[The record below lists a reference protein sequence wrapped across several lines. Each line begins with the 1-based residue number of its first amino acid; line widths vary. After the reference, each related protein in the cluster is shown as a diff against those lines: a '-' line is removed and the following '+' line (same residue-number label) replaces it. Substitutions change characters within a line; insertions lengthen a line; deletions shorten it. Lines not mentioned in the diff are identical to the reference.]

1 MDRREGRG
9 LAAVRPDADV
19 ALDPMGRAE
28 PVARA
33 ANGNEHFVRLTRDLG
48 RYGAGMAASKVLMV
62 LTLPVATR
70 LFPPREFGLVE
81 LLTSFATIGA
91 TICLFGM
98 DSAVEAL
105 YFDPW
110 YAARRRALVSTTFG
124 FLLASAVVGVGVTAF
139 FGGAL
144 SQAMFGT
151 PQYGSLVVL
160 AAVVAALT
168 ALAKFGTYLARMEF
182 KAWAVAVIAFLTGP
196 GSLLV
201 ILAITLVW
209 GASVYAWQ
217 AGLIVGGAAALTI
230 SLYFVRHY
238 LTRHLSPQMLRS
250 MLPIAGLFFASSLV
264 ALLATTMERYL
275 LARLVSVEQMGIYA
289 VATRLASYLS
299 LVLGTASLAW
309 GPLALKIYHENDAF
323 EATYRKGLTYY
334 LVGASALGL
343 ALTAFAPE
351 IVRVLTVRAYQGAV
365 LAVGGVAIAAV
376 AGSVPMIT
384 AVGLILKKR
393 SGVICAIASLA
404 LAVNVA
410 ISLLL
415 IPRIGILGAALAT
428 AMGQIVFAVASYLCT
443 EYLLAP
449 FRFDR
454 RIAITI
460 AVVAL
465 AYVAVLSY
473 LTATSGVGQS
483 LPIRALVWASF
494 VPSLILFRCVTR
506 GDLRELKTLTFAAV
520 GRS

>member
-1 MDRREGRG
+1 MGRREDAG
-9 LAAVRPDADV
+9 L
-19 ALDPMGRAE
+19 
-28 PVARA
+28 
-33 ANGNEHFVRLTRDLG
+33 NGNEHFVRLTRDLG
-48 RYGAGMAASKVLMV
+48 RYGVGMAASKVLMV

-70 LFPPREFGLVE
+70 LFQPQEFGLVE
-81 LLTSFATIGA
+81 LLTNFATMGA

-124 FLLASAVVGVGVTAF
+124 FLIASSVLGVGLVALF
-139 FGGAL
+139 ANVL

-151 PQYGSLVVL
+151 GQYGSLVVL
-160 AAVVAALT
+160 AAVVAGLT
-168 ALAKFGTYLARMEF
+168 ALAKFGTYIARMEF

-209 GASVYAWQ
+209 GVSVFAWQ

-238 LTRHLSPQMLRS
+238 LTRHLSPLMLRT
-250 MLPIAGLFFASSLV
+250 MLPVAGLFFASSLV
-264 ALLATTMERYL
+264 ALLATTVERYL
-275 LARLVSVEQMGIYA
+275 LARLVSVEQVGVYA

-299 LVLGTASLAW
+299 LILGTASLAW

-334 LVGASALGL
+334 LVVASFLGL
-343 ALTAFAPE
+343 SLTAFAPE
-351 IVRVLTVRAYQGAV
+351 IVRLLTVRAYQGAV
-365 LAVGGVAIAAV
+365 LAVGGVAISAV
-376 AGSVPMIT
+376 AGTVPMIT

-410 ISLLL
+410 ASLLL

-428 AMGQIVFAVASYLCT
+428 AMGQVVFAVTSYLST
-443 EYLLAP
+443 EHLLAP

-454 RIAITI
+454 RVAVTI
-460 AVVAL
+460 ALVAL
-465 AYVAVLSY
+465 AYVGLLSY
-473 LTATSGVGQS
+473 LTATPGVGRS
-483 LPIRALVWASF
+483 LPIRAFVLITF
-494 VPSLILFRCVTR
+494 VPSLVLFKCIAL
-506 GDLRELKTLTFAAV
+506 GDLRELKTLALGAA
-520 GRS
+520 GRA